1 MNHQTS
7 NSTEWFQA
15 NGIYSGGR
23 TTIRRKDSRKIPY
36 NQMEGDL
43 AHCTI
48 FDLNDNVLVLNEAV
62 TNGGTYQLIRID
74 DIVFLGEQGIS
85 SFVITAG

>member
-1 MNHQTS
+1 
-7 NSTEWFQA
+7 
-15 NGIYSGGR
+15 
-23 TTIRRKDSRKIPY
+23 
-36 NQMEGDL
+36 MEGDL